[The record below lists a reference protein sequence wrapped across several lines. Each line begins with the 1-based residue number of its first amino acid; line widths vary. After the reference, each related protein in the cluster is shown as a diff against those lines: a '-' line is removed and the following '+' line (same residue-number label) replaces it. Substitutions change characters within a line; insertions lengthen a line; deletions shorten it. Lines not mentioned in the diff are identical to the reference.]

1 MREITRNFGLVTT
14 FRILVDQNRQRL
26 EVKLH
31 QYADA
36 NKPILIVPL
45 LASEYVEPENLPVFE
60 NILSNLARAK
70 YLDKIIFGL
79 DQASESEAL
88 LLCELLAK
96 HRINQ
101 AVVQW
106 NDGPVFSKIYRML
119 NDAGMVSLEPGK
131 GKNIFLSIGI
141 ALALKAK
148 VVGIIDADIR
158 SFDCIQLDR
167 LLYPVIVHNYD
178 FSKASYTRVSN
189 RKLYGRV
196 KRLLLDPLLLALKT
210 KFMESKDQKVLGL
223 IDFLLQFEYQLSGE
237 VAFRADLMKKMRFA
251 TNWGAEIFTLIEIYR
266 KASSAAQV
274 DFSTEPFDHKHQPV
288 SEDDPSTGLS
298 RMAVDIVTT
307 LLNAL
312 VQGEGLDL
320 TEAFFRDLYTIY
332 TAVTD
337 KLTKM
342 YSDETLFNDLE
353 YDWDY
358 EEHLARNVFGKC
370 ILHAG
375 DILTAHMV
383 TTDKL
388 LRLAK
393 SYPQFE
399 PFLDAGLTEAILAVQ
414 SQLREKIFETP
425 HTASWERV
433 AHKIPNINELL
444 IEAIESGPSI

>member
-1 MREITRNFGLVTT
+1 
-14 FRILVDQNRQRL
+14 
-26 EVKLH
+26 
-31 QYADA
+31 
-36 NKPILIVPL
+36 
-45 LASEYVEPENLPVFE
+45 
-60 NILSNLARAK
+60 
-70 YLDKIIFGL
+70 
-79 DQASESEAL
+79 
-88 LLCELLAK
+88 
-96 HRINQ
+96 
-101 AVVQW
+101 
-106 NDGPVFSKIYRML
+106 ML
-119 NDAGMVSLEPGK
+119 NEAGMVSLEPGK

-167 LLYPVIVHNYD
+167 LLYPVVVHNYD

-210 KFMESKDQKVLGL
+210 KFMESKNQKVLGL
-223 IDFLLQFEYQLSGE
+223 IDFLLQFDYQLSGE
-237 VAFRADLMKKMRFA
+237 VAFRADLLKKMRFA

-274 DFSTEPFDHKHQPV
+274 VFSNKPFDHKHQPV
-288 SEDDPSTGLS
+288 SEDDPGKGLS

-320 TEAFFRDLYTIY
+320 NEAFFRDLYVIY
-332 TAVTD
+332 TGVTD

-358 EEHLARNVFGKC
+358 EDHLTRNVFGKC

-375 DILTAHMV
+375 EILTAHTV

-393 SYPQFE
+393 SYPQFK

-414 SQLREKIFETP
+414 SQLRDKIFETP
-425 HTASWERV
+425 HTAAWERV
-433 AHKIPNINELL
+433 ARKIPNINQML